1 MRIEERLRTQRE
13 AILDIAKRYGVTN
26 VRVFG
31 LAARGEARSG
41 SDLDLLVELPPDLSL
56 LTYVALKQ
64 DLEDLLG
71 MSVDIATEDSLHWR
85 IRDSVLREAVAL

>member
-1 MRIEERLRTQRE
+1 MTVEELLRTKRT
-13 AILDIAKRYGVTN
+13 AILDIVKQYGVTN

-31 LAARGEARSG
+31 SAARGETQSD